1 MQKIFSIILALI
13 QSILLLFGANGGN
26 ESAWQLESVPA
37 YDGGIVC
44 KTVYNAG
51 SGLKWDYDGP
61 TETDSK
67 MQLVTATDLGEYE
80 AYCSK
85 LEENGFVKTYS
96 NVFGG
101 VNCNAPVYR
110 HHLLFAG

>member
-1 MQKIFSIILALI
+1 M
-13 QSILLLFGANGGN
+13 
-26 ESAWQLESVPA
+26 VPA
-37 YDGGIVC
+37 YDGAIVC

-110 HHLLFAG
+110 HHL